1 MRKREKTFYIVIIVA
16 LIASFAVSTIP
27 STTPVRGEVA
37 DTLVVKDTIEHS
49 FRISPY
55 DSLFRAYAD
64 TLGWDWKL
72 LAAVAYVESKFDT
85 SATSAVGAKGLM
97 QMMPKTARAMGVPE
111 GMERDPKESVRA
123 ATDYFA
129 YLMRLFRRVP
139 ESERIHFVLASYN
152 AGFGHIMDAMRLAD
166 KYGKNRYIWG
176 DNVETFLRLKNDSI
190 YYTDSV
196 CRNGRFIGTE
206 TTLFVRKVQHKYS
219 EYCLREEVYWE
230 THHDTTH
237 YVPRTTSFSPL
248 PALTALPTTRDTLS
262 TDNLL
267 TTDMDTLTT
276 DNEENVASADST
288 LNKLLDY
295 GS

>member
-1 MRKREKTFYIVIIVA
+1 MRKREKTFYILCIASLIAA
-16 LIASFAVSTIP
+16 LIVSNLPDTHHRQT
-27 STTPVRGEVA
+27 SDAETETTE
-37 DTLVVKDTIEHS
+37 DTLQHS
-49 FRISPY
+49 FQISPY
-55 DSLFRAYAD
+55 DSLFRVYAD

-85 SATSAVGAKGLM
+85 AATSAVGAQGLM
-97 QMMPKTARAMGVPE
+97 QMMPKTARAMGIPE

-123 ATDYFA
+123 ATDYFL
-129 YLMRLFRRVP
+129 YLKRLFRRVP
-139 ESERIHFVLASYN
+139 ESECIHFILASYN
-152 AGFGHIMDAMRLAD
+152 AGFGHIQDAMRLAE

-219 EYCLREEVYWE
+219 EYCLREEHYWE

-237 YVPRTTSFSPL
+237 YVPHANATMYSTLPSLSSL
-248 PALTALPTTRDTLS
+248 PATEDTL
-262 TDNLL
+262 
-267 TTDMDTLTT
+267 DT
-276 DNEENVASADST
+276 NSYNVATSDTTQHT
-288 LNKLLDY
+288 LPDH
-295 GS
+295 GI